1 MSVEQL
7 INRNAANWVDRNQ
20 GPEPELTRVL
30 EFYVGRDAIISAA
43 RLREHVLVIRGMAE
57 ADASEV
63 SVAAYLATLEAEI
76 GLADDQH
83 RPRRTTAIALWH
95 IAKCAEV
102 RDRALRLV
110 AHGVRPGAP
119 PAAAT

>member
-1 MSVEQL
+1 MSVEEL
-7 INRNAANWVDRNQ
+7 INRNATNWVDRNQ

-30 EFYVGRDAIISAA
+30 EFYLGRNPAIPAA
-43 RLREHVLVIRGMAE
+43 RLREHVLAIRGMAE

-63 SVAAYLATLEAEI
+63 SVAAYLATLEAEM
-76 GLADDQH
+76 GLAEDRQ

-95 IAKCAEV
+95 IAKCAEI

-110 AHGVRPGAP
+110 AHGVRASAP
-119 PAAAT
+119 PSAAT